1 MRNKLVYL
9 SLICVL
15 SLAFT
20 TSVNAALYYNNFNA
34 GDPDLTGF
42 VTTDVLVQGANTPP
56 PTQWIDQSGYIT
68 LSRTAG
74 TFPEQQVFMTNNT
87 LNIGETLR
95 CDVVVHST
103 TFNADI
109 GLAVGATQTPPAA
122 IYAGTNLDLRQN
134 YFTMYLKDGSSG
146 WGNVDFVGT
155 TNVAGQNGYVT
166 AQADY
171 PNVTGL
177 WVKHLSQGAFDI
189 GYTSS
194 VLGDVLFRHLTG
206 VSWDTGSNPV
216 IGLYADVRQV
226 TTYGQVD
233 NLRVVPEPATAVMAL
248 IGFLGM
254 GLLWL
259 RKK

>member
-15 SLAFT
+15 AFG
-20 TSVNAALYYNNFNA
+20 TSAQAVYYFNNFNNGA
-34 GDPDLTGF
+34 SDLTGF
-42 VTTDVLVQGANTPP
+42 ITTDVLVQGANTPP
-56 PTQWIDQSGYIT
+56 PTQWMDQSGFIT
-68 LSRTAG
+68 LNRISG
-74 TFPEQQVFMTNNT
+74 TYPEQQVFMTNST
-87 LNIGETLR
+87 LDLYETLR

-109 GLAVGATQTPPAA
+109 GLVVGATQTPPAA

-155 TNVAGQNGYVT
+155 TNVAGQNGFVT
-166 AQADY
+166 GQADY

-177 WVKHLSQGAFDI
+177 WVYHKAVGVFDI

-194 VLGDVLFRHLTG
+194 VLGDVQFREITG
-206 VSWDTGSNPV
+206 VSWDTGTNPV

-233 NLRVVPEPATAVMAL
+233 NLRTPEPATIVMIL
-248 IGFLGM
+248 TGVLGM
-254 GLLWL
+254 GLIWL
-259 RKK
+259 RRRK